1 MTFQI
6 LEIGLYNQTGDLRRI
21 AFQPGKVNVVTGGSK
36 TGKTALI
43 DIVDYCLGRNE
54 CNVPSGVIRDTVK
67 WYALRIQ
74 GSRRQVVIGRP
85 APPEGQ
91 RSCSDVYLSVG
102 GQVDLP
108 NFSELHSNTNTT
120 ALDSFLTEF
129 VGITANVN
137 VPPGPT
143 RPPLQASVRHAL
155 FYLFQPQ
162 YRIADRTVL
171 FYRQNEDF
179 VPQAI
184 KDTLPYFLGA
194 VGDDRYERLQ
204 ILRHARRELRL
215 LERRLAEEKAIKG
228 RDNSRAVAL
237 FAEAQQAGVLS
248 PGPTPQE
255 FMELVEKLRQG
266 LAWTPAA
273 NVFEE
278 NQTLTELQEQREQLL
293 EEYRRLQQEIDA
305 ARAFAQEQAGFSR
318 EVYEQQ
324 GRLESIGLFVPE
336 GEHGATCPLCNQELE
351 TPTPTVAQIRH
362 SLTNLNGQI
371 ESVTRQRPRLEEY
384 INERQTRSAQ
394 LKQSIAE
401 KRAALEA
408 VVAQQEVF
416 QEQRNHQ
423 AQQARAVGR
432 ISLFLESLGQYQET
446 SDLQTRLA
454 AARDRVQQLEAE
466 LSEEDVE
473 ERLRACRRIIGDQMS
488 VWSRQLGLEHS
499 DYPLELDL
507 QRLTVVAYRDSGP
520 VAMSDMGSG
529 ENWVGYHIITHLAL
543 HKWFV
548 EKKRPVPHFLML
560 DQPTQVY
567 FPPDVGEDTNVEN
580 LADEDRQA
588 VERLFKLIFDVTAA
602 LGPNF
607 QVIITDH
614 ADLNQ
619 RWFQDAVVER
629 WRGGRTLVPTSWFE

>member
-1 MTFQI
+1 MSFQL
-6 LEIGLYNQTGDLRRI
+6 LEIGLYNQSGELRRI

-74 GSRRQVVIGRP
+74 GSKRQVIIGRP

-91 RSCSDVYLSVG
+91 RTCSDVYLSVA

-108 NFSELHSNTNTT
+108 AFSELQSNTNTT
-120 ALDSFLTEF
+120 ALTSFLTEF
-129 VGITANVN
+129 VGIAPNEN
-137 VPPGPT
+137 VPTGLT
-143 RPPLQASVRHAL
+143 RPPLQASIRHAL

-204 ILRHARRELRL
+204 VLRQARREMNL
-215 LERRLAEEKAIKG
+215 LERKLAEEESIKG
-228 RDNSRAVAL
+228 RDNSRALAL
-237 FAEAQQAGVLS
+237 FAEAQQTGIVL
-248 PGPTPQE
+248 PGAAPSE
-255 FMELVEKLRQG
+255 FPDLLEMLRHA
-266 LAWTPAA
+266 LSWTPAA
-273 NVFEE
+273 DVFEG
-278 NQTLTELQEQREQLL
+278 NQTLTELQDQREQLL
-293 EEYRRLQQEIDA
+293 DEYRHVQQEIEA
-305 ARAFAQEQAGFSR
+305 AKAFAREQEGFSR
-318 EVYEQQ
+318 EVSEQK
-324 GRLESIGLFVPE
+324 GRLESIGLFASDA
-336 GEHGATCPLCNQELE
+336 EHGATCPLCNQALE
-351 TPTPTVAQIRH
+351 TPTPTASQITH

-384 INERQTRSAQ
+384 VNERQTRAAQ
-394 LKQSIAE
+394 LKQTISE

-408 VVAQQEVF
+408 VVAQQDVV
-416 QEQRNHQ
+416 QQQRNSQ
-423 AQQARAVGR
+423 AQQARIVGR
-432 ISLFLESLGQYQET
+432 ISLFLESMGQYQET
-446 SDLQTRLA
+446 SDLQARLA
-454 AARDRVQQLEAE
+454 AARDRVQRLEAE
-466 LSEEDVE
+466 LAEENVE

-499 DYPLELDL
+499 EYPLELDL
-507 QRLTVVAYRDSGP
+507 QKLTVVAYRDSGP
-520 VAMSDMGSG
+520 VPMSEMGSG

-567 FPPDVGEDTNVEN
+567 FPPDVGENTNVEN
-580 LADEDRQA
+580 LEDEDRQA
-588 VERLFKLIFDVTAA
+588 VERLFKLIFDVTSR
-602 LGPNF
+602 LSPNF

-614 ADLNQ
+614 ADLKQ
-619 RWFQDAVVER
+619 QWFQDAIVER
-629 WRGGRTLVPTSWFE
+629 WRGGRTLVPASWYE

>member
-1 MTFQI
+1 MSFQL
-6 LEIGLYNQTGDLRRI
+6 LEIGLYNQGGELRRI

-54 CNVPSGVIRDTVK
+54 CNVPLGVIRDTVK

-74 GSRRQVVIGRP
+74 GGKRQVVIGRP

-91 RSCSDVYLSVG
+91 RTCSDVYLSVA
-102 GQVDLP
+102 GQVGLP
-108 NFSELHSNTNTT
+108 PFAELQSNTNTN
-120 ALDSFLTEF
+120 ALTSFLTEF
-129 VGITANVN
+129 IGITPNEN
-137 VPPGPT
+137 VPVGLT
-143 RPPLQASVRHAL
+143 RPALKATIRHAL

-162 YRIADRTVL
+162 YRIADRTLL
-171 FYRQNEDF
+171 FYQQNVEY

-204 ILRHARRELRL
+204 VLRHANRELRL
-215 LERRLAEEKAIKG
+215 LERQLAEEESIKG
-228 RDNSRAVAL
+228 RDNSRALAL
-237 FAEAQQAGVLS
+237 FAEAQQAGVI
-248 PGPTPQE
+248 PAGAAPDQ
-255 FMELVEKLRQG
+255 FNDLVERLRQALG
-266 LAWTPAA
+266 WTPAA
-273 NVFEE
+273 DVFEG
-278 NQTLTELQEQREQLL
+278 NQPLTELQDQREQLL
-293 EEYRRLQQEIDA
+293 DEYRRLQQEIEA
-305 ARAFAQEQAGFSR
+305 AKAFAQEQEGFSR
-318 EVYEQQ
+318 EVNEQK
-324 GRLESIGLFVPE
+324 GRLESIGLFAPNPA
-336 GEHGATCPLCNQELE
+336 HAATCPLCNQALE
-351 TPTPTVAQIRH
+351 TPTPTAAQITH
-362 SLTNLNGQI
+362 SLANLNGQV

-384 INERQTRSAQ
+384 INERQTRAAA
-394 LKQSIAE
+394 LKQAISE

-408 VVAQQEVF
+408 LVAQQEVV
-416 QEQRNHQ
+416 QQQRNSQ
-423 AQQARAVGR
+423 AQQARIVGR
-432 ISLFLESLGQYQET
+432 ISLFLESLGQQQET
-446 SDLQTRLA
+446 SDLQARLA
-454 AARDRVQQLEAE
+454 AARDRVQRLEAE
-466 LSEEDVE
+466 LAEEDVE

-499 DYPLELDL
+499 EYPLELDL

-520 VAMSDMGSG
+520 VPMSEMGSG
-529 ENWVGYHIITHLAL
+529 ENWVGYHIISHLAL

-580 LADEDRQA
+580 LEDEDRQA
-588 VERLFKLIFDVTAA
+588 VERLFKLIFDVVAR
-602 LGPNF
+602 LNPNF

-629 WRGGRTLVPTSWFE
+629 WRGGRALVPASWYE